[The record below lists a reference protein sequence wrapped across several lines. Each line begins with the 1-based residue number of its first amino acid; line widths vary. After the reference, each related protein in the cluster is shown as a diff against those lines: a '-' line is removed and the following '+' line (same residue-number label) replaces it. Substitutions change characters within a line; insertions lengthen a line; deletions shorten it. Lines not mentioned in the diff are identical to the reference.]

1 MNKEF
6 TIRRM
11 SAGLFYS
18 TLTIVL
24 IFWGICGYLLKM
36 LYLEE
41 SALLEILTT
50 IYTILF
56 FIPLIVLLIIDFH
69 LFFTK
74 IAITTKGISITPL
87 FGKKQYIYQN
97 EITAIGYISLAA
109 NDVKIYIC
117 SASTKQILDFCKNRQ
132 KNFVKMFG
140 QKRFEEMKKSERD
153 YWEMAVAV
161 YARYSKS
168 KHICYIYDTSQQHL
182 NRIVEILEKERV
194 DTGQRWK
201 NMR

>member
-11 SAGLFYS
+11 SAGLCYS
-18 TLTIVL
+18 TLALVL
-24 IFWGICGYLLKM
+24 FFWGICVYLLKR

-41 SALLEILTT
+41 SALLVILLTT

-56 FIPLIVLLIIDFH
+56 FIPLTVLLIIDFH

-74 IAITTKGISITPL
+74 VAITSKGISITPL
-87 FGKKQYIYQN
+87 VGKKQYIYQN
-97 EITAIGYISLAA
+97 EITAIGYISLTA

-117 SASTKQILDFCKNRQ
+117 SASPKQILDFCKNHQ
-132 KNFVKMFG
+132 KKFVKMFG
-140 QKRFEEMKKSERD
+140 RKRFEEMKKSERE
-153 YWEMAVAV
+153 YWKMAIAV

-168 KHICYIYDTSQQHL
+168 KHIYYIYDISEQHL

-194 DTGQRWK
+194 DAGRL
-201 NMR
+201 